1 MIYSFVFED
10 NNVAAGGGV
19 FIEFAVFVET
29 IEFCLKHTNSVVG
42 LRCFLFII
50 VMVMVNTKATQH
62 NRGGR

>member
-10 NNVAAGGGV
+10 NNAAAGGGV

-29 IEFCLKHTNSVVG
+29 IDFCHKHTNSVVG
-42 LRCFLFII
+42 LACFLFII
-50 VMVMVNTKATQH
+50 VMVMVNTKATEH